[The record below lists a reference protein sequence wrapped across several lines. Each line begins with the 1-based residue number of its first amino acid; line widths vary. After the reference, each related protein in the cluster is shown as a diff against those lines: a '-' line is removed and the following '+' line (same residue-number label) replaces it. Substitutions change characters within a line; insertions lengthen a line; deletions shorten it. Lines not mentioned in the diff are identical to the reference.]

1 MLSHELLLS
10 TEEYICATR
19 HRTDLWNVRGTWRWC
34 LRWSLHQPNVPSFR
48 GAQLSLIMCH
58 KLLIKGSRVKKHHMG
73 KAFPRKDSEKQS
85 FASACR
91 FISLYVSKVWWP
103 HLQYIYIYIEKRN
116 TVYLYLWEGRLLP
129 FCLFLTYVYS
139 IPENMLD
146 LKKKKKPEFD
156 SWQTMW
162 VWTSSKGLK
171 TAEDGMNYNSYF
183 VKEKLIGE
191 QISPKVVLTFFSFS
205 KRYQ

>member
-103 HLQYIYIYIEKRN
+103 HLQYIYIYWKKKHCIFVLVRRP
-116 TVYLYLWEGRLLP
+116 TLAFLSLPYL
-129 FCLFLTYVYS
+129 C
-139 IPENMLD
+139 IPYTWKHACF
-146 LKKKKKPEFD
+146 KKKKSLSLIPDKPCEFG
-156 SWQTMW
+156 QALR
-162 VWTSSKGLK
+162 GLK
-171 TAEDGMNYNSYF
+171 QQKMEWIIIPT
-183 VKEKLIGE
+183 L
-191 QISPKVVLTFFSFS
+191 
-205 KRYQ
+205 